1 MSRSFSR
8 RGETVRATFSDVEVE
23 LLRSLHAQLD
33 VLLEQPDDG
42 DPVIRRLFPPPVLGD
57 DEVQAEVRSLL
68 LADLLASRRSGLE
81 AFVALLDRATPH
93 RSGWR
98 VELREDEPLLVLG
111 VLNDIRL
118 AIGASVDIEAI
129 DRDRVDEDDPLAYR
143 LAVMDHLAWL
153 QEQLLELLDPAS
165 VEHRRHHDR
174 GDDPDGDHPH
184 DDPTAG

>member
-1 MSRSFSR
+1 VSRSFSR
-8 RGETVRATFSDVEVE
+8 RGDVVRASFSDVEVE

-68 LADLLASRRSGLE
+68 LADLLASRRAGLE
-81 AFVALLDRATPH
+81 AFVELLDRATPH

-98 VELREDEPLLVLG
+98 VELRDDEPLLVLG

-118 AIGASVDIEAI
+118 AIGASVDIDAI
-129 DRDRVDEDDPLAYR
+129 DREQVVEDDPMAYR

-153 QEQLLELLDPAS
+153 QEQLLELLDPPS
-165 VEHRRHHDR
+165 VEHRRHHHDLADEQPGR
-174 GDDPDGDHPH
+174 D
-184 DDPTAG
+184 DDPTVG